1 MKFTLRPYQEK
12 TKEDAYSFLN
22 ESSFQKGLIVKPV
35 GTGKALDT
43 AIISELT
50 DKKCLVIQPS
60 SELLKQNLEKAHNF
74 GLDPSIYSSSLKS
87 KNISNLT
94 YGTPLSLTNAA
105 EDFKDFDIVIIDEAH
120 MGMTNSLQRGRI
132 KDKGK
137 FNLFL
142 DYINPDKII
151 GLTATPIQLVTTSLG
166 SELRMINRSKRSFWN
181 QADIFHVTQI
191 QDIKDNY
198 WANLEFRV
206 IETDSTKLRLNSTG
220 NDFTDESIIRAYEDN
235 MSNDKILENYERL
248 ISEGKKSILTF
259 IPSIKIGEQL
269 KKLNKDF
276 ELIHGKMSDSVIED
290 IITNFKKGN
299 IPNLINCEKLTTG
312 FDFPELD
319 AIIMAR
325 NTNSFALYYQI
336 IGRLVRPI
344 IQPNGQIYKKNGV
357 VVDLTSNY
365 KRFGSI
371 ENITFEKQD
380 YTKGWA
386 MWNAD
391 NIMTGYPFGI
401 WDTPSRKEVQ
411 SHYMRTSKY
420 TKQSP
425 KEEDCV
431 FTFGKHSGKKVKEV
445 FKIDRGYIM
454 WMLGNKD
461 FTWDSNNM
469 KRIKL
474 EMENLL
480 KDKILND

>member
-12 TKEDAYSFLN
+12 TKQDAYTFLN
-22 ESSFQKGLIVKPV
+22 ESAFQKGLIIKPV

-50 DKKCLVIQPS
+50 NKKCLVIQPS

-74 GLDPSIYSSSLKS
+74 GLDPSVYSNSLKS

-94 YGTPLSLTNAA
+94 YGTPLSLANAA
-105 EDFKDFDIVIIDEAH
+105 TDFEDFDIVIIDEAH
-120 MGMTNSLQRGRI
+120 MGMTNSMKGGKI

-142 DYINPDKII
+142 DHIKPEKII

-181 QADIFHVTQI
+181 HSNIFHVTQI
-191 QDIKDNY
+191 QEIKDDY

-206 IETDSTKLRLNSTG
+206 IETDSKFLKLNTTG
-220 NDFTDESIIRAYEDN
+220 NDFTEESILRAYEEN
-235 MSNDKILENYERL
+235 MSNDKIIENYERL

-259 IPSIKIGEQL
+259 IPSIKIGEEL

-276 ELIHGKMSDSVIED
+276 ELIHGKMSEEKVAELLY
-290 IITNFKKGN
+290 NFKKGN

-344 IQPNGQIYKKNGV
+344 ILPNGQVFKKKGT

-365 KRFGSI
+365 SRFGSI
-371 ENITFEKQD
+371 ENVTFEKQD

-386 MWNAD
+386 MWNGD
-391 NIMTGYPFGI
+391 NIMTGYPFGL
-401 WDTPSRKEVQ
+401 WDTPSREEVKH
-411 SHYMRTSKY
+411 HYSKIAKPVRQVS
-420 TKQSP
+420 TT
-425 KEEDCV
+425 EDCI
-431 FTFGKHSGKKVKEV
+431 FTFGKHSGKKVKDV
-445 FKIDRGYIM
+445 FKTDRGYVM
-454 WMLGNKD
+454 WMLSNKD
-461 FTWDSNNM
+461 FKWESENM
-469 KRIKL
+469 KRIKS
-474 EMENLL
+474 EIENLL